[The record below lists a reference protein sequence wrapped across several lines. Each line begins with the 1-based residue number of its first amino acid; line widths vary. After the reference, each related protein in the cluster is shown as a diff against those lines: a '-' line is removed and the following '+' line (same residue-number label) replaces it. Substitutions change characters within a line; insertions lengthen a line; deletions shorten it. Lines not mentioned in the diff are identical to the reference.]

1 MNIVNK
7 KSSRVDWK
15 YDPGDCAERIWQ
27 YWKPRQAHHRVC
39 YMALLLIVLVAMTSC
54 SVEKVLLRLQ
64 DIREAVGANMLED
77 VYEIRLTLQCNG
89 NFDKFVASLKK

>member
-1 MNIVNK
+1 M
-7 KSSRVDWK
+7 DWR
-15 YDPGDCAERIWQ
+15 YDPGECAELISQW
-27 YWKPRQAHHRVC
+27 WKPRQAHHRVC